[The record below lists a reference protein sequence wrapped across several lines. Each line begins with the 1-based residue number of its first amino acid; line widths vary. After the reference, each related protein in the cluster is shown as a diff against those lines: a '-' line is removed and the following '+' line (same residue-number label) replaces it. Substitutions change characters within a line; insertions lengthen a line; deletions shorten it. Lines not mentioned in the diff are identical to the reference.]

1 MDLPSLRRSLPLA
14 VATLAALLVAA
25 GCRRTPLPEPVNL
38 VLARA
43 DTGRP
48 YSFAASR
55 GEATV
60 VYFFSTWC
68 IPCQAMESSVAEVA
82 RRGKAEGIEVV
93 AVALDLEGRR
103 TVAPY
108 VWGTDP
114 PYPVVIG
121 GGAVARGESAFG
133 KIPELPAVIVL
144 DGEGRPSSALVG
156 LVPPDDLLRRAR
168 EVRDR

>member
-121 GGAVARGESAFG
+121 GGAVVELKEPQYGVAPGQACVFYQGGRVLGGGWIAGAES
-133 KIPELPAVIVL
+133 
-144 DGEGRPSSALVG
+144 
-156 LVPPDDLLRRAR
+156 
-168 EVRDR
+168 